1 MGSYITL
8 DIGKLEVDWGKN
20 SNFFD
25 HSPLFRPSDV
35 KEIPYLYA
43 NDVVIEQ
50 EGYARKLSRISRRFD
65 LLGYDCVSAESMY
78 KRAALEYMDSGFSI
92 TLPFEAYRN
101 AVKKIDISNPDMSKM
116 ENVDFSDRRNL
127 GLYVAKCVLDQP
139 DVRSLP
145 CAEVIAGREVRGT
158 PRDATEYFLQCLNPY
173 IILRLLADNPANAD
187 VELYWYYYDVVHNG
201 WVEREQIVKELAPE
215 NKILLVTEGTSDALV
230 LRKSIEELYPDIS
243 DFFEFIDVT
252 EKFPFTGTGNLYNFC
267 VALCQIK
274 IQNQVMV
281 VFDNDTAGIEK
292 YRKALELVRP
302 KSFMITRLPDHAD
315 FSDFPTIG
323 PHGESADNINGRAV
337 AIECFL
343 DLCSTELLPRVRWGS
358 YNKGEQKYQGELEG
372 KDEYVRAFKSAS
384 LTSGDYDTTK
394 LKYLVDWLISEWLHR
409 IKR

>member
-8 DIGKLEVDWGKN
+8 DIGKLQVDWGKN

-35 KEIPYLYA
+35 REIPYLYA

-50 EGYARKLSRISRRFD
+50 EGYARKLSRISRRLD
-65 LLGYDCVSAESMY
+65 LLGYDYISAESMY
-78 KRAALEYMDSGFSI
+78 KRAALEYMDSGFAI
-92 TLPFEAYRN
+92 TLPFDLYRN
-101 AVKKIDISNPDMSKM
+101 AVKKIDISKPDSSKM
-116 ENVDFSDRRNL
+116 ESVDFSDRRSL

-139 DVRSLP
+139 EIKTHP
-145 CAEVIAGREVRGT
+145 CAEVISGREVCGT
-158 PRDATEYFLQCLNPY
+158 PSDATEYFLQGLNPY
-173 IILRLLADNPANAD
+173 IILRLLADNPVNAD
-187 VELYWYYYDVVHNG
+187 VELYWYYYDVVYNG
-201 WVEREQIVKELAPE
+201 WVEREQIVKELTPE

-315 FSDFPTIG
+315 FSEFPTIG

-358 YNKGEQKYQGELEG
+358 YNKGEQKYQGELES

-384 LTSGDYDTTK
+384 LTSGEYNTTK

-409 IKR
+409 TNG

>member
-1 MGSYITL
+1 MGSYIRL

-20 SNFFD
+20 SHFCD

-35 KEIPYLYA
+35 KEIPYSYA
-43 NDVVIEQ
+43 YDVVIEQ
-50 EGYARKLSRISRRFD
+50 EGYSRKLSRISRRLD
-65 LLGYDCVSAESMY
+65 LLGYDYISAESIY
-78 KRAALEYMDSGFSI
+78 KRAALEYTDSGFSI

-116 ENVDFSDRRNL
+116 ENVDFSDRKDL
-127 GLYVAKCVLDQP
+127 GLYVAKCVLEQP
-139 DVRSLP
+139 EIKNLP
-145 CAEVIAGREVRGT
+145 CAEVISEREVCGT
-158 PRDATEYFLQCLNPY
+158 PRVAAEYFLQCLDPY

-201 WVEREQIVKELAPE
+201 WVDREQIVKELDPE
-215 NKILLVTEGTSDALV
+215 KKVLLVTEGTSDALV

-243 DFFEFIDVT
+243 DFFDFIEVT

-274 IQNQVMV
+274 IQNKVMV

-302 KSFMITRLPDHAD
+302 ESFMITRLPDHAD
-315 FSDFPTIG
+315 FLEFPTIG
-323 PHGESADNINGRAV
+323 PHGESVDDINGRAV

-343 DLCSTELLPRVRWGS
+343 DLCSTEFLPRVRWGS
-358 YNKGEQKYQGELEG
+358 YNKGERKYQGELEQ
-372 KDEYVRAFKSAS
+372 KDEYVRVFKSTD
-384 LTSGDYDTTK
+384 LTSGKYNTAK
-394 LKYLVDWLISEWLHR
+394 LRYLIDWLIDEW
-409 IKR
+409 IKRTNG

>member
-1 MGSYITL
+1 MGSYIEL

-35 KEIPYLYA
+35 KEIPYTYA

-50 EGYARKLSRISRRFD
+50 EGYSRKLSNVARRLD
-65 LLGYDCVSAESMY
+65 LLGYDCISAESMY
-78 KRAALEYMDSGFSI
+78 KKAILEYMDSGFSI
-92 TLPFEAYRN
+92 KLPFDTYHN
-101 AVKKIDISNPDMSKM
+101 AVKQIDITNPDMSIM

-139 DVRSLP
+139 EIRNFP
-145 CAEVIAGREVRGT
+145 CAEIISGREVFVT
-158 PRDATEYFLQCLNPY
+158 PRDATEYFLQLLNPY
-173 IILRLLADNPANAD
+173 IILRLLADNPANDD
-187 VELYWYYYDVVHNG
+187 VELFWYYHDVVDNG
-201 WVEREQIVKELAPE
+201 WVERKHIVKELAPE
-215 NKILLVTEGTSDALV
+215 NKILIVTEGTSDALV

-252 EKFPFTGTGNLYNFC
+252 EKFPFTGTGNLYSFC

-302 KSFMITRLPDHAD
+302 RSFMITRLPDHTD
-315 FSDFPTIG
+315 FSEFPTIG

-343 DLCSTELLPRVRWGS
+343 DLGSTALLPRVRWGS
-358 YNKGEQKYQGELEG
+358 YNKGERKYQGELES
-372 KDEYVRAFKSAS
+372 KDEYVRAFKSAN
-384 LTSGDYDTTK
+384 LTSGEYNTAK
-394 LKYLVDWLISEWLHR
+394 LKYLVDWLISEWINR
-409 IKR
+409 TRA

>member
-8 DIGKLEVDWGKN
+8 DIGNLEVDWGKN

-25 HSPLFRPSDV
+25 HSPLFHPSDV

-50 EGYARKLSRISRRFD
+50 EGYARKLSRISCRLD
-65 LLGYDCVSAESMY
+65 LLGYDYVSAESMY
-78 KRAALEYMDSGFSI
+78 KRAALEYLDSGFSI
-92 TLPFEAYRN
+92 TLPFDAYRN

-116 ENVDFSDRRNL
+116 ENVDFSDRRSL

-139 DVRSLP
+139 EIKILP
-145 CAEVIAGREVRGT
+145 CAEVISGREVCGT

-187 VELYWYYYDVVHNG
+187 VELHWYYYDVVHNG
-201 WVEREQIVKELAPE
+201 WVEREQIVKELTPE

-302 KSFMITRLPDHAD
+302 RSFMITRLPDHAD
-315 FSDFPTIG
+315 FSEFPTIG

-343 DLCSTELLPRVRWGS
+343 DLRSTEFLPRVRWNS
-358 YNKGEQKYQGELEG
+358 YNKGEQKYQGELER

-384 LTSGDYDTTK
+384 LTSGEYNSAK

-409 IKR
+409 IKG